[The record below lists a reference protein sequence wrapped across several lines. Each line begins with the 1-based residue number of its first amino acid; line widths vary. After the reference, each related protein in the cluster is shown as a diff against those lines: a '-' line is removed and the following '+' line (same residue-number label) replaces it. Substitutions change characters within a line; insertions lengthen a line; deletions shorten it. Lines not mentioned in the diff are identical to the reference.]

1 MSKWIKWIWGAT
13 VLVNLVAFIWFLVAA
28 TSNFQRSLDLVGMPI
43 MLLCGI
49 PSLMINMISVVILIR
64 KWNSSLSISTMI
76 YGGLF
81 ILILMCCTP
90 AFINALEHSVKPERV
105 ESDPVSRTSDQKYE
119 YNLEIINMSQRNNQV
134 NLIVKEV
141 SNQAVKKTIPLDLDA
156 KEIAAITTSPGSDWQ
171 WTVLEPTEEPEI
183 YKLTTTEKLGI
194 HKIYRIDVVEGLSE
208 EMK

>member
-1 MSKWIKWIWGAT
+1 MLSWMKWIWGAA
-13 VLVNLVAFIWFLVAA
+13 VLVNLAIFIWFLVGA

-49 PSLMINMISVVILIR
+49 PSLMINMISIVVLIR

-76 YGGLF
+76 YGVIF
-81 ILILMCCTP
+81 ILILMFCTP
-90 AFINALEHSVKPERV
+90 AFINALEHTVKPEQV
-105 ESDPVSRTSDQKYE
+105 ESDPFSRTSDQKYA

-156 KEIAAITTSPGSDWQ
+156 KEIVTITTGPGSDWK
-171 WTVLEPTEEPEI
+171 WTVLEPTEKPEI
-183 YKLTTTEKLGI
+183 YKLTITEKLGI
-194 HKIYRIDVVEGLSE
+194 HKVFRINIVEGLSL

>member
-1 MSKWIKWIWGAT
+1 MKWIWGAA
-13 VLVNLVAFIWFLVAA
+13 VLVNLAVFIWFLVGA
-28 TSNFQRSLDLVGMPI
+28 TSNFQRSLDLIGMPI

-49 PSLMINMISVVILIR
+49 PSLIINMISIVVLIR

-76 YGGLF
+76 YGVIF
-81 ILILMCCTP
+81 ILILMFCTP
-90 AFINALEHSVKPERV
+90 AFINALEHTVKPEKV
-105 ESDPVSRTSDQKYE
+105 ESDPVSLTSDEKYE

-141 SNQAVKKTIPLDLDA
+141 SNQAVKKTIPLDLDG
-156 KEIAAITTSPGSDWQ
+156 KEIAAITTHPGSDWQ

>member
-1 MSKWIKWIWGAT
+1 MSKWIKWIWGTT
-13 VLVNLVAFIWFLVAA
+13 VLVNLAVFIGFLVGA
-28 TSNFQRSLDLVGMPI
+28 TSNFQKSLDLVGMPI

-64 KWNSSLSISTMI
+64 KWNSSLSVSTMI
-76 YGGLF
+76 YGCVF
-81 ILILMCCTP
+81 ILILMFCTP

-119 YNLEIINMSQRNNQV
+119 FNLEIINMSQRNNQV

-141 SNQAVKKTIPLDLDA
+141 SDQAVKRTIPLELDA
-156 KEIAAITTSPGSDWQ
+156 KEIVAITTGPGSDWQ
-171 WTVLEPTEEPEI
+171 WTVLEPTETPEI
-183 YKLTTTEKLGI
+183 YKLTITEKLGI
-194 HKIYRIDVVEGLSE
+194 HKVYRINISEGISQ